1 MQFFLTRRLS
11 CHLLYIALASV
22 LLASGLG
29 RTQAQDSGTKP
40 PTSPMENLPPYMR
53 VLIEWGQR
61 PEFSH
66 DGQHVYFV
74 AKAWNEVFR
83 IHVSS
88 GKIEPMT
95 LHFWHE
101 GFQRVLCLPS
111 GDLLLLGSD
120 EFDAKNPDLNRHRLE
135 MSILQKP
142 FDKPPVSLG
151 HFCDEGP
158 AIDRNSTRI
167 AWTMPGQRVIKM
179 ANVVDLDSV
188 PKLTDIEIVID
199 QDALKLP
206 NTHRLETQDFWPGT
220 NKLLFTYYQGDTDEP
235 FYNAEVASIDLDSK
249 EIKFITQVP
258 NGYNEAEGVAPDG
271 SYILIESDRENERRR
286 WKVDV
291 YMQPLNSNEPAI
303 RICEWNKFPGYRS
316 DNPVVSPDGKLI
328 AIQCGFMKGAG
339 EGRGIV
345 LMDVERWRE
354 TVKISR

>member
-1 MQFFLTRRLS
+1 MNRLHFFFSTCLAFAA
-11 CHLLYIALASV
+11 LLLV
-22 LLASGLG
+22 
-29 RTQAQDSGTKP
+29 SGTDATRAEDGVSNVLP
-40 PTSPMENLPPYMR
+40 SPMNNLPPHMR

-66 DGQHVYFV
+66 DGQYVYFV

-83 IHVSS
+83 IHVKS

-120 EFDAKNPDLNRHRLE
+120 QFDAKDPNANRHRLE
-135 MSILQKP
+135 MSVLQKP
-142 FDKPPVSLG
+142 FDKAPVSLG

-158 AIDRNSTRI
+158 AVDRQSSRI
-167 AWTMPGQRVIKM
+167 AWTEPGQRVIKM
-179 ANVVDLDSV
+179 ADVIDLETE
-188 PKLTDIEIVID
+188 PKLVNIETIFD
-199 QDALKLP
+199 QDQQKLP

-220 NKLLFTYYQGDTDEP
+220 NKLLITYYQGDLAEP
-235 FYNAEVASIDLDSK
+235 FYNAEVASIDLQSK
-249 EIKFITQVP
+249 ELLFITNIP

-271 SYILIESDRENERRR
+271 SYLLIESDRENERRR

-291 YMQPLNSNEPAI
+291 YLQPLHTDEPAI
-303 RICEWNKFPGYRS
+303 RLCEWNKFPGFRS

-345 LMDVERWRE
+345 LMDVERWRSDQQKE
-354 TVKISR
+354 SLR